1 MIAWLSG
8 KVVSKKP
15 SHVILDT
22 GGVGYLVFISL
33 PTYYSLP
40 DTGAD
45 LSLHIHTYVKEDA
58 IQLFG
63 FSSLVEQEIFDLL
76 IGVNKIGPKLAITI
90 LSGISAAEL
99 VEAVRDKDTARLSAI
114 PGVGKKT
121 SERLI
126 LELCDKLQEIAGEI
140 GGYGEVESATTGVGG
155 DAVDA
160 LVTLGYKKPEARK
173 AVKAGMAQSP
183 DAALEEIIRL
193 ALNMLGG

>member
-15 SHVILDT
+15 SHVILDA

-40 DTGAD
+40 ETGSD

-76 IGVNKIGPKLAITI
+76 IGVNKVGPKLAITI
-90 LSGISAAEL
+90 MSGISAPEL
-99 VEAVRDKDTARLSAI
+99 VDAVRGRDATRLSAI

-126 LELCDKLQEIAGEI
+126 LELFDKLQEIAGETDDHKDADR
-140 GGYGEVESATTGVGG
+140 ATTGVGG

-173 AVKAGMAQSP
+173 TVKAAMAQSP
-183 DAALEEIIRL
+183 DAELEEIIKL
-193 ALNMLGG
+193 ALNVIGG